1 MNDAIATATQ
11 AIANATP
18 DIVTKAPINT
28 TYVLIAAALCVAIGA
43 SICAI
48 AQGKVIEKVAD
59 SIARQ
64 PEAANDLRGSMII
77 GLAMIESLAIYC
89 LLIALLLIF
98 MKS

>member
-1 MNDAIATATQ
+1 MNEAIATATQ
-11 AIANATP
+11 AIATATP
-18 DIVTKAPINT
+18 EVLKATTMNT
-28 TYVLIAAALCVAIGA
+28 SYVLIAAALCIVLGA
-43 SICAI
+43 TVCAI

-59 SIARQ
+59 GIARQ

-89 LLIALLLIF
+89 LLISLLIIF

>member
-11 AIANATP
+11 AVANAAP
-18 DIVTKAPINT
+18 EVLKATTMNT
-28 TYVLIAAALCVAIGA
+28 TYILLAAALCVVIGA
-43 SICAI
+43 TVCAI
-48 AQGKVIEKVAD
+48 TQGKVIEKIAD

-64 PEAANDLRGSMII
+64 PESAGDLRGSMII

-89 LLIALLLIF
+89 LLVSLLLIF

>member
-11 AIANATP
+11 AVADAAPEVLKAT
-18 DIVTKAPINT
+18 TMNT
-28 TYVLIAAALCVAIGA
+28 SFVLIAAAICITIGA
-43 SICAI
+43 AACAI
-48 AQGKVIEKVAD
+48 AQGKVIEKVAE

-64 PEAANDLRGSMII
+64 PESASDLRGSMII

-89 LLIALLLIF
+89 LLISLLLIF

>member
-11 AIANATP
+11 AVANAAP
-18 DIVTKAPINT
+18 EILTKTPINT
-28 TYVLIAAALCVAIGA
+28 TYVLIASAVCIIVGA
-43 SICAI
+43 TVCAI
-48 AQGKVIEKVAD
+48 VQGRVIEKIAD

-64 PEAANDLRGSMII
+64 PESAGDLRGSMII
-77 GLAMIESLAIYC
+77 GLAMVESLAIYC

>member
-11 AIANATP
+11 AVANAAP
-18 DIVTKAPINT
+18 ELLKATTINT
-28 TYVLIAAALCVAIGA
+28 TYVLIAAALCVVIGA
-43 SICAI
+43 SVCAVT
-48 AQGKVIEKVAD
+48 QGKVIEKIAD

-64 PEAANDLRGSMII
+64 PESAGDLRGSMII

-89 LLIALLLIF
+89 LLISLLLIF

>member
-11 AIANATP
+11 AVANAAP
-18 DIVTKAPINT
+18 EVLKATTMNT
-28 TYVLIAAALCVAIGA
+28 TYILLAAALCVVLGA
-43 SICAI
+43 CICAVT
-48 AQGKVIEKVAD
+48 QGKVIEKIAD

-64 PEAANDLRGSMII
+64 PESAGDLRGSMII

-89 LLIALLLIF
+89 LLVSLLLIF